1 MIGIVAVVCAV
12 AGVVFA
18 TQVRLD
24 RSSPFYV
31 ARLSDDEHEAYGRIF
46 REKINEWLEVLEVET
61 RVAREP
67 AIVETPEHAR
77 ASLRS
82 TAGHALV
89 WGDRRWVNVLLSE
102 PTEVLLASLD
112 DLLFPEYGAF
122 KIVSSVP
129 AIGMSLE
136 SVDGTARFLGTA
148 FATMKM
154 SDDGA
159 VSDAEIE
166 LFWRQAA
173 NTAGLW
179 TTYAHR
185 ALPWLKIGN
194 LHFIDGI
201 SGEGYEPAELECA
214 RNAYRTGLASLI
226 LNENPELKAALLN
239 NFALV
244 QYVRQQVEQRRGLL
258 GKASEHLK
266 ESIAMVNVPNNYEL
280 PYHAPY
286 VAAHNLELVRVRAG
300 YWRAWE
306 TD

>member
-1 MIGIVAVVCAV
+1 MRVFSRYLVGIALLAAVYWGLRYAGLGTSLAQLICIPALFLVLRFSLSSVLRIPWLIGIVAVVCAV

-179 TTYAHR
+179 TVSYTHLT
-185 ALPWLKIGN
+185 LPTMIG
-194 LHFIDGI
+194 
-201 SGEGYEPAELECA
+201 
-214 RNAYRTGLASLI
+214 
-226 LNENPELKAALLN
+226 
-239 NFALV
+239 V
-244 QYVRQQVEQRRGLL
+244 
-258 GKASEHLK
+258 
-266 ESIAMVNVPNNYEL
+266 
-280 PYHAPY
+280 
-286 VAAHNLELVRVRAG
+286 
-300 YWRAWE
+300 
-306 TD
+306 